1 MSWDLSCNQYS
12 LRQTVPNR
20 VTFHQTVRRKTCVL
34 RDAIGTETPMG
45 PFHHMS
51 ASSAR
56 GRLLRSDRGCLPHYC
71 GTAVSA
77 LATRRSSGK
86 GANGGHR
93 PRRGARCAES
103 IALAL
108 EPGQGPQVPN
118 QMYQNERFCRPPI
131 DLLMQWRRTLHNRVM
146 RALEPKKAARYLQ
159 LESKIRT
166 I

>member
-12 LRQTVPNR
+12 LKQTVPNR
-20 VTFHQTVRRKTCVL
+20 VTFHQTVRCKTCVL
-34 RDAIGTETPMG
+34 RDAIRTETPMG

-77 LATRRSSGK
+77 LATRRASGK
-86 GANGGHR
+86 GANRGHGAR
-93 PRRGARCAES
+93 PGSRCAES

-108 EPGQGPQVPN
+108 EPGQVPRVPTRCIKMKDSAGPQLTCSCN
-118 QMYQNERFCRPPI
+118 GGERSTTAC
-131 DLLMQWRRTLHNRVM
+131 
-146 RALEPKKAARYLQ
+146 
-159 LESKIRT
+159 
-166 I
+166 